1 MDSTF
6 LCPHLFNYKEDYS
19 LTYVKLDEAI
29 KIVKSLGV
37 NASLS
42 KCGVSNALKNIPL
55 NPERWHLFGF
65 KWEDKYYFYTRLC
78 FGCRSSP
85 NIIYQLSVAI
95 CWILQ
100 NNYYMKHVLHLLDDF
115 LVIDE
120 PSFNAEIILQ
130 RLLNVLEN

>member
-1 MDSTF
+1 MSTIFFLKLIIWNIDIHTCLLDSTF

-19 LTYVKLDEAI
+19 LTYVKLDEVI

-78 FGCRSSP
+78 FGYRSSP
-85 NIIYQLSVAI
+85 NIIS
-95 CWILQ
+95 
-100 NNYYMKHVLHLLDDF
+100 YMWPFVGF
-115 LVIDE
+115 CR
-120 PSFNAEIILQ
+120 IIIIWNMFYIYLMTF
-130 RLLNVLEN
+130 